1 MIFSAIIC
9 YILAALL
16 PVAAL
21 LLAVRIL
28 KKYGKKVYISHSFI
42 GALFFILMLVG
53 MFALMLYAFS
63 KDVVATVTAFVP
75 EGIYKITLALVFF
88 TVIGLIRYFALNK
101 CYFGNF
107 KEEKGI
113 SFLFGY
119 GICGGVAISAYCVFM
134 ALHILFTSIATPFV
148 SISEQAVLLFENG
161 ARISVFTPFYS
172 HIAMS
177 VVFVI
182 YFALMIVIALFMA
195 MHSAHPYKWQAT
207 FRMYL
212 LTHLSELLAVVTLL
226 FASSSV
232 NPVVIAVIC
241 VVMLVLSA
249 LSVKFLYKYQ
259 EELPY
264 DKQFE

>member
-9 YILAALL
+9 YLAAAIL

-28 KKYGKKVYISHSFI
+28 KKHGKKIFLSYSLI
-42 GALFFILMLVG
+42 GALFFVIMLVG
-53 MFALMLYAFS
+53 MFALMFYAFS
-63 KDVVATVTAFVP
+63 KDAVAAVTAFLP
-75 EGIYKITLALVFF
+75 ESIYKIALALVFF
-88 TVIGLIRYFALNK
+88 TVIGLVRYLALNK

-119 GICGGVAISAYCVFM
+119 GICGGIAVSVYCVFM
-134 ALHILFTSIATPFV
+134 ALHILFTSIATPLV
-148 SISEQAVLLFENG
+148 SLSEQAVLLFENG

-172 HIAMS
+172 HIAIS
-177 VVFVI
+177 AVFVI
-182 YFALMIVIALFMA
+182 YFALMIVIALFMSL
-195 MHSAHPYKWQAT
+195 HSAHPYKWQST
-207 FRMYL
+207 LRMYL
-212 LTHLSELLAVVTLL
+212 FTHASELLAVLTLL

-232 NPVVIAVIC
+232 NPVVIAAIC
-241 VVMLVLSA
+241 IIMLALSA